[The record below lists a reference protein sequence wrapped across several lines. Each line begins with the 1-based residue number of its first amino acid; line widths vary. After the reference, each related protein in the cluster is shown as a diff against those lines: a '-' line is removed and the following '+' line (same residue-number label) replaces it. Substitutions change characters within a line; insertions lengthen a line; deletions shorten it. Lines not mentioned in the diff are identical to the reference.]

1 MEIAADEVFKQHL
14 EFLDADNM
22 RNGAAP
28 YAPESQWVG
37 RRIKIEIHH
46 KHEIASGGAVY
57 DLDNLL
63 LMTPRVHIDHHKE
76 NNQ

>member
-1 MEIAADEVFKQHL
+1 MAPGNAT
-14 EFLDADNM
+14 LD
-22 RNGAAP
+22 P
-28 YAPESQWVG
+28 G
-37 RRIKIEIHH
+37 RMKIEIHH

>member
-1 MEIAADEVFKQHL
+1 MEIAADEVFTQHL

-22 RNGAAP
+22 RNGVAP
-28 YAPESQWVG
+28 YAPENQWVG
-37 RRIKIEIHH
+37 RRMKIEIHH